1 MVHFPIVH
9 YIIFFYFI
17 SIYFT
22 THKSNAIMLLV
33 IYMNKTKSFIASERT
48 TLLKLLSKFNND
60 LSNKTI
66 KNYIKYKMVKVN
78 DIVITNSSYLL
89 NINDTV
95 QICFEKRVI
104 PQYDLDIL
112 YEDDYLIVINKPCGL
127 LSISNEKEKIVTAY
141 RMVSD
146 YIKKKNKKNFIFVV
160 HRLDQDTS
168 GVLMF
173 CKNERIRDKM
183 QENWNQIVKKR
194 GYIALVDGKITGSD
208 TIRSFLVEDRNQFV
222 HSSRNGMGKE
232 AITHYSVLKN
242 NTNYS
247 MLQVFIDTG
256 RRNQIRVHLSER
268 GYPIVGDKKYR
279 CKTNPIKRLCLH
291 ANILEFIHPV
301 SKKIVSIKCDIP
313 DDFKKIIK

>member
-1 MVHFPIVH
+1 
-9 YIIFFYFI
+9 
-17 SIYFT
+17 
-22 THKSNAIMLLV
+22 
-33 IYMNKTKSFIASERT
+33 MNKTKSFIVDENI
-48 TLLKLLSKFNND
+48 TLLKALSNFNKD

-78 DIVITNSSYLL
+78 NKIITNSSYLL
-89 NINDTV
+89 NINDV
-95 QICFEKRVI
+95 IEICFNKRVI
-104 PQYDLDIL
+104 PHYDLDIL
-112 YEDDYLIVINKPCGL
+112 YEDEYLIAINKPCGL

-146 YIKKKNKKNFIFVV
+146 YIKQNKKKGFIFVV

-168 GVLMF
+168 GVLIF

-194 GYIALVDGKITGSD
+194 GYIAIVDGKMTGSD
-208 TIRSFLVEDRNQFV
+208 TIRSFLLEDRNQFV
-222 HSSRNGMGKE
+222 HSSRNGIGKE

-247 MLQVFIDTG
+247 KIQVFIDTG
-256 RRNQIRVHLSER
+256 RRNQIRVHLSEL
-268 GYPIVGDKKYR
+268 GHPIVGDKKYG